1 VDEKQAQLEWEARV
15 GRLAAF
21 AAWFAAALIVATFAY
36 RIGGLPRGANNAK
49 QFLPDVHAHKSAFL
63 LSGVLVGLAMLAFI
77 PPLLYLYRATRF
89 RRPELPAVTKYL
101 VVAGPVLYLI
111 CSIWLQARYGHA
123 ADQFVSGS
131 VKTNK
136 HAEDLI
142 RSATSAPAALSLAA
156 SIAIG
161 LGTILLSLHA
171 MRAGLLSRFMGV
183 LGVILGA
190 LFVLPLIASP
200 IIQLF
205 WLLALGALFTR
216 RWPGGVGP
224 AWETGEPTPWP
235 SGQDRL
241 SAGSGDEPDEAEDEP
256 QPDPEP
262 EPARAANPRASRKR
276 KKRKARG

>member
-15 GRLAAF
+15 GRLAAY

-36 RIGGLPRGANNAK
+36 RIAGLPRGADNAK
-49 QFLPDVHAHKSAFL
+49 QFLPDVEAHKSAFL
-63 LSGVLVGLAMLAFI
+63 LSGVLVGVAMLAFV

-111 CSIWLQARYGHA
+111 CSVWLQARYGHA
-123 ADQFVSGS
+123 ADQFTSGS

-142 RSATSAPAALSLAA
+142 RNATAAPAGLSLAA

-161 LGTILLSLHA
+161 LGTILISLNA

-205 WLLALGALFTR
+205 WLLALGALFLK

-235 SGQDRL
+235 SAQGRFGV
-241 SAGSGDEPDEAEDEP
+241 AGGDEPEDASE
-256 QPDPEP
+256 PEP
-262 EPARAANPRASRKR
+262 EPARAVSPRASRKR
-276 KKRKARG
+276 RKRKARH